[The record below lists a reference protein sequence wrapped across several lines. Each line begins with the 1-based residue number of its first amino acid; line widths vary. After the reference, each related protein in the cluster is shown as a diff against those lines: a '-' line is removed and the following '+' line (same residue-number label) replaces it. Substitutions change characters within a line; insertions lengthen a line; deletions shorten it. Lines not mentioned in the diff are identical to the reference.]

1 MSRDQGGNSVGAMEF
16 EQITYRVDE
25 GVATV
30 TLNRPER
37 LNAFTHRMCR
47 ELIMACDLAEAD
59 HEVRVVVLTGSG
71 RAFCAGADLDP
82 DAGQFDVTDMGAGE
96 LIDGAPPDASGIAA
110 LRFAAMRKPTIAAI
124 NGDAIGVGIT
134 MTLPMNIRI
143 ASTRA
148 RVGFVFTRRAL
159 VPEAASSWFLPR
171 IVGIARAVEWVT
183 TARIVL
189 AEEACASGLI
199 SHLHPDDD
207 LLPAANALAKD
218 IAQTTSPRAQS
229 AAKHMLWSMM
239 AAESPWV
246 AHRLDS
252 RVIHQCVQ
260 SPDFAEAVSAFLQK
274 RPPSF
279 SSSTD
284 TEVADLIPRWVDPDR
299 HSRVPRDY
307 W

>member
-1 MSRDQGGNSVGAMEF
+1 MSGLKSDGNSLGAMEF
-16 EQITYRVDE
+16 EQIIYGVDD
-25 GVATV
+25 GVATI

-37 LNAFTHRMCR
+37 LNAFTHRMCH
-47 ELIMACDLAEAD
+47 ELVTACDLAEAD
-59 HEVRVVVLTGSG
+59 DQVRVVVLTGNG

-82 DAGQFDVTDMGAGE
+82 DAGQFDETDTDAAE
-96 LIDGAPPDASGIAA
+96 LIDGAPPDAGGIAA
-110 LRFAAMRKPTIAAI
+110 LRFAAMLKPTIAAI

-171 IVGIARAVEWVT
+171 VVGIARAMEWVT
-183 TARIVL
+183 TARIVH

-199 SHLHPDDD
+199 SQLHPDDE
-207 LLPAANALAKD
+207 LLPAANALARN
-218 IAQTTSPRAQS
+218 IAQTTSPGAQA

-239 AAESPWV
+239 AAESPWE

-260 SPDFAEAVSAFLQK
+260 SPDFAEAVSAFLEK
-274 RPPSF
+274 RPPRF
-279 SSSTD
+279 SSA
-284 TEVADLIPRWVDPDR
+284 ADRELRSVIPRWIDPGR
-299 HSRVPRDY
+299 HSRSAT
-307 W
+307 

>member
-199 SHLHPDDD
+199 SHLHPDD
-207 LLPAANALAKD
+207 AC
-218 IAQTTSPRAQS
+218 S
-229 AAKHMLWSMM
+229 
-239 AAESPWV
+239 
-246 AHRLDS
+246 
-252 RVIHQCVQ
+252 Q
-260 SPDFAEAVSAFLQK
+260 SPSPETAFEPTPRSRHKCGAQQEEQRTYCPADGGK
-274 RPPSF
+274 PHIRGPIHCPEPIEGCARP
-279 SSSTD
+279 
-284 TEVADLIPRWVDPDR
+284 
-299 HSRVPRDY
+299 H
-307 W
+307 